1 LVGLNE
7 ILNDCPREGFDQ
19 GDRLMLTIQ
28 DVAPARNCEGFT
40 RREFLR
46 IGAFGAGT
54 LSLANLLRTRAEAGV
69 GSGVLR
75 DKSVV
80 LLFLQGGPPHI
91 EFFDPK
97 MTAPTGIHCI
107 TGEVQTRL
115 PGVTFGATFPKL
127 ASLADRIAIVR
138 SYGSG
143 NGGHS
148 YGEVLSANNPTKATI
163 SSIYARVR
171 GNNHPVSGLPTNVL
185 VLPEAVQDGLKLGSN
200 FETSALPTLTQPG
213 SFGSTYAAF
222 NPSGGGDL
230 QQDMRLSIA
239 PPRLADRRALLGDLD
254 RLRRSVDASGALS
267 GVDTYQQQ
275 AFEMITRGVAD
286 AFDLSRED
294 AATIARYDTSHF
306 FKLEELTRWFDM
318 KRASNLLGRQMLL
331 ARRLC
336 EAGCGFV
343 TVSDCGWD
351 YHSNGNS
358 PKNMAG
364 IHPMG
369 GQVDHA
375 VSAFIEDLE
384 YRGLSDKIL
393 LVVTGEMGRTPR
405 LNNNGGRD
413 HYGELTPLLLFGGGL
428 KMGQVIGHSDNYAS
442 RPVGEGYRPE
452 HLLATIMHTLFDV
465 GKLRLEQQVPRE
477 IIRLA
482 EANKPIDNLL

>member
-1 LVGLNE
+1 
-7 ILNDCPREGFDQ
+7 
-19 GDRLMLTIQ
+19 MLTIH
-28 DVAPARNCEGFT
+28 DPLPNRTCAGYS
-40 RREFLR
+40 RRDFLR
-46 IGAFGAGT
+46 IGALGAGS
-54 LSLANLLRTRAEAGV
+54 LSLADMLRTRVEAGV
-69 GSGVLR
+69 GPGVLR

-97 MTAPTGIHCI
+97 MSAPTEIHSN
-107 TGEVQTRL
+107 TGEVSTRL
-115 PGVTFGATFPKL
+115 PGVTFGATFPRL
-127 ASLADRIAIVR
+127 AALADRIAIVR

-163 SSIYARVR
+163 SSMYARVR

-239 PPRLADRRALLGDLD
+239 PPRLVDRKALLADLD
-254 RLRRSVDASGALS
+254 RFRHRADASGLLE

-286 AFDLSRED
+286 AFDLSKED
-294 AATIARYDTSHF
+294 PSTVARYDTSHL

-318 KRASNLLGRQMLL
+318 RRASNLLGRQMLL

-351 YHSNGNS
+351 YHANGNS
-358 PKNMAG
+358 PKQMAG
-364 IHPMG
+364 IYPMG

-405 LNNNGGRD
+405 KNNNGGRD
-413 HYGELTPLLLFGGGL
+413 HYGELTPLLLAGGGL
-428 KMGQVIGHSDNYAS
+428 KMGQVIGHSDNHAT
-442 RPVGEGYRPE
+442 RPIGDAYRPAN
-452 HLLATIMHTLFDV
+452 LLATILHTLFDV

-482 EANKPIDNLL
+482 EANKPIDGLL

>member
-1 LVGLNE
+1 
-7 ILNDCPREGFDQ
+7 
-19 GDRLMLTIQ
+19 MLTLHDPLPNRTCQ
-28 DVAPARNCEGFT
+28 GYS
-40 RREFLR
+40 RRDFLR
-46 IGAFGAGT
+46 IGTLGAGS
-54 LSLANLLRTRAEAGV
+54 LSLADMLRTKTEAGI
-69 GSGVLR
+69 GPGVLR

-97 MTAPTGIHCI
+97 MSAPTEIQSI
-107 TGEVQTRL
+107 TGEVATRL
-115 PGVTFGATFPKL
+115 PGITFGATFPRL
-127 ASLADRIAIVR
+127 ASLADRISIVR

-163 SSIYARVR
+163 SSMYARVR
-171 GNNHPVSGLPTNVL
+171 GNNHPVTGLPTNVL

-230 QQDMRLSIA
+230 QQDMRLA
-239 PPRLADRRALLGDLD
+239 VTPPRLADRKSLLSDLD
-254 RLRRSVDASGALS
+254 RFRRQTDASEVLD

-294 AATIARYDTSHF
+294 PATVARYDTS
-306 FKLEELTRWFDM
+306 KLFRLEDLTRWFDM
-318 KRASNLLGRQMLL
+318 KRASNLLGRQMLM

-351 YHSNGNS
+351 YHANGNS

-364 IHPMG
+364 IYPMG

-384 YRGLSDKIL
+384 YRGLTDKIL

-405 LNNNGGRD
+405 KNNSGGRD
-413 HYGELTPLLLFGGGL
+413 HYGELTPLLLAGGGL
-428 KMGQVIGHSDNYAS
+428 KMGQVIGQSDAHAS
-442 RPVGEGYRPE
+442 RPIGNGYRPQ
-452 HLLATIMHTLFDV
+452 HLLATILHTLFDV
-465 GKLRLEQQVPRE
+465 GRLRLEQQVPRE
-477 IIRLA
+477 IIKLA
-482 EANKPIDNLL
+482 ESNQPIDGLM